1 MSDWSMQS
9 NYMIMI
15 LQVLVTLVI
24 VPVLSFSKLKNIA
37 NQYGLVGY
45 PQAKSDVEQYLRASQ
60 KRYWSSVVIV
70 TLLVSL
76 MLVHAI
82 VNQTELLNW
91 DDQSGLMVMYL
102 LSMIPVVIMVLTH
115 RHLFNIFKQHAGN
128 KRTASLR
135 VRTWKEYV
143 SLPNLVL
150 VLIANVV
157 FVTTVIYFVKH
168 PFDGFAGY
176 ANLFGLITLDAV
188 FAFIIVVLYR
198 DNKTNGLESPE
209 HRDAL
214 KKRAIHINMLIL
226 ALAVFH
232 ISLSMWVQGTELVA
246 FKIIIQSLY
255 FQVVLVISAFS
266 LTLPKSVFQNTTSKV

>member
-1 MSDWSMQS
+1 MQS

-37 NQYGLVGY
+37 NQYGLVRY

>member
-1 MSDWSMQS
+1 MSDWLMQS

-24 VPVLSFSKLKNIA
+24 VPVLSFNKLKNIA
-37 NQYGLVGY
+37 NQYGLIRY
-45 PQAKSDVEQYLRASQ
+45 PQAKSDVEQYLRVSQ

-70 TLLVSL
+70 TTLVSF

-91 DDQSGLMVMYL
+91 DDQSGLMLMYL

-135 VRTWKEYV
+135 VRTWTEYV
-143 SLPNLVL
+143 SIPNLVL
-150 VLIANVV
+150 VLIANLV
-157 FVTTVIYFVKH
+157 FVVTVIYFVKH

-176 ANLFGLITLDAV
+176 ANLFGLIVLDAL
-188 FAFIIVVLYR
+188 FTLIIVVLYR

-232 ISLSMWVQGTELVA
+232 ISLSMWVQGTELVG
-246 FKIIIQSLY
+246 FKIILQSLY
-255 FQVVLVISAFS
+255 FQVVLVITAFS
-266 LTLPKSVFQNTTSKV
+266 LTLPKSVFQNITVKV